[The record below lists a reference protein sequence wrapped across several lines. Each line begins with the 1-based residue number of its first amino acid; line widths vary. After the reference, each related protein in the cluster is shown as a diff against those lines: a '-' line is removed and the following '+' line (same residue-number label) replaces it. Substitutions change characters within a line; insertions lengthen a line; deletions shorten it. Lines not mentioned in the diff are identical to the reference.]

1 MINTVFQKTVPPYI
15 AMKERGMEMEEAN
28 RYRSFDHFLES
39 ARVMIVDD
47 QFVGRKVLEEIIKSI
62 SPKITSV
69 SFSDPEEALASYS
82 KNPPDLILLDY
93 KMPKMNGIDLIR
105 SFRGQPSGGD
115 VPIIMVTILEDKNIR
130 YQALEAG
137 ATDFLTRPLDRIEC
151 QCRFQNLLALR
162 KMTIEMKNHSRFLE
176 EEVADAIYLQKQRE
190 RETLLRLARAGE
202 FHDFET
208 GNHVVRMARYAKL
221 IAQAMGLPGDHCEAI
236 ELSAP
241 MHDIGKIGIP
251 DHVLKKPGILTAE
264 EYEIIKMH
272 PMIGHQILKES
283 SSRYIEMGAVIA
295 LAHQE
300 RFDGSGYPFGLLG
313 KEIPLEARIVT
324 VADVF
329 DALTSVRPYKNAW
342 AFDDAINYLREHSG
356 KLFDPDCVE
365 AFLSQIDEVRRISI
379 VMGDGEAP

>member
-1 MINTVFQKTVPPYI
+1 MLPYI
-15 AMKERGMEMEEAN
+15 AIKERGMEMKEAN
-28 RYRSFDHFLES
+28 RYRSFEHFLES

-62 SPKITSV
+62 SPKITTV
-69 SFSDPEEALASYS
+69 SFSDPEEALASYV
-82 KNPPDLILLDY
+82 KDLPDLILLDY

-105 SFRGQPSGGD
+105 GFRSQPSGED

-130 YQALEAG
+130 YQALDAG

-151 QCRFQNLLALR
+151 QCRCKNLLSLR
-162 KMTIEMKNHSRFLE
+162 KMTIELKSHSRFLE
-176 EEVADAIYLQKQRE
+176 EEVADAVLLQKQRE

-221 IAQAMGLPGDHCEAI
+221 IAQAMGLPEDHCEAI

-251 DHVLKKPGILTAE
+251 DHVLKKPGILTSD

-300 RFDGSGYPFGLLG
+300 RFDGSGYPFGLSG
-313 KEIPLEARIVT
+313 REIPLEARIVT

-342 AFDDAINYLREHSG
+342 TFEDAMSYLQEHSG

-365 AFLSQIDEVRRISI
+365 AFLSQIKEVRRISI
-379 VMGDGEAP
+379 IMGDLEAPS

>member
-1 MINTVFQKTVPPYI
+1 MTREEVIN
-15 AMKERGMEMEEAN
+15 MEEAK

-47 QFVGRKVLEEIIKSI
+47 QFVGRKVLGEIVKSI
-62 SPKITSV
+62 SQRITIE
-69 SFSDPEEALASYS
+69 SFSDPEEALTSFTDA
-82 KNPPDLILLDY
+82 PPDLILLDY

-105 SFRGQPSGGD
+105 AFRAKPSGED
-115 VPIIMVTILEDKNIR
+115 IPIIMVTILEDKNIR
-130 YQALEAG
+130 YQALDAG
-137 ATDFLTRPLDRIEC
+137 ATDFLTRPLDQIEC
-151 QCRFQNLLALR
+151 QCRCRNLLSLR
-162 KMTIEMKNHSRFLE
+162 KMTIDLKSHSRFLA
-176 EEVADAIYLQKQRE
+176 EEVAEATHLQKQRE

-221 IAQAMGLPGDHCEAI
+221 IAQAMGLPEDHCETI

-251 DHVLKKPGILTAE
+251 DHVLKKPGILTPE
-264 EYEIIKMH
+264 EYEVIKMH

-283 SSRYIEMGAVIA
+283 TSRYIEMGAVIA

-300 RFDGSGYPFGLLG
+300 RYDGSGYPFGLSG

-329 DALTSVRPYKNAW
+329 DALTSVRPYKDAW
-342 AFDDAINYLREHSG
+342 PFEKAISYLREYSG
-356 KLFDPDCVE
+356 KLFDPECVE
-365 AFLSQIDEVRRISI
+365 AFLRQIEEVRRISI
-379 VMGDGEAP
+379 ALGDVKGSIK